1 MVPTAPTGAEVD
13 LATDAQWW
21 DLVPTG
27 VEVVRRQGAAVG
39 RGPLQTRRLSRFC
52 GRWPLRVECGVG
64 GCAGQHRLANTA
76 RCGRPR
82 PTVTSSSLAI
92 KFALPWTADAPH
104 VERGD
109 LAATGVV
116 GTRDVGR
123 AWRGGGGC

>member
-1 MVPTAPTGAEVD
+1 MVPTAPTGVEVD
-13 LATDAQWW
+13 LATDAQRW

-64 GCAGQHRLANTA
+64 GVRRAASSSQYGQMRTPSA
-76 RCGRPR
+76 
-82 PTVTSSSLAI
+82 TVTSSSLAV

-104 VERGD
+104 VER
-109 LAATGVV
+109 
-116 GTRDVGR
+116 
-123 AWRGGGGC
+123 